1 MGQLGAVQYYR
12 TRVAERWAVG
22 LGTSKELEAA
32 TGVQSS
38 VRPGLGRRLLRAT
51 GNGTY
56 TSCAKRDCG
65 LKRRRRASQCGRP
78 SSTHMCALDVAARG
92 ARSGEDE
99 ASSDTDSLQQWL
111 AATRERAGG
120 AVMATC

>member
-1 MGQLGAVQYYR
+1 MRRLGAVQYYR
-12 TRVAERWAVG
+12 IRVAERWAVA

-56 TSCAKRDCG
+56 TSCAERDCG

-78 SSTHMCALDVAARG
+78 SSTHMCVPLTSRPGARG
-92 ARSGEDE
+92 VEKTKLQVTRTACSSG
-99 ASSDTDSLQQWL
+99 
-111 AATRERAGG
+111 
-120 AVMATC
+120 